1 MFNKKLTTIPQI
13 RNQTSRN
20 DAIEWEIPQKVSV
33 AFMLIEKFGYTFSAK
48 IRVEKKHWWSR
59 SWKTFITHAP
69 ATVEAIRKGLEFLE
83 SFGYAIEVDTDQLE
97 ERFSDPD
104 HS

>member
-1 MFNKKLTTIPQI
+1 MYNTKLISIPQI
-13 RNQTSRN
+13 RNQTSQK
-20 DAIEWEIPQKVSV
+20 DAIEWEIPQQVSV

-69 ATVEAIRKGLEFLE
+69 TSREAIRKGLEFLE
-83 SFGYAIEVDTDQLE
+83 SFGYTIEVDTDQLE
-97 ERFSDPD
+97 ERLSDPD